1 MTVKK
6 LVLGVLALIAMPAL
20 VLVVTHT
27 PPIPAVATP
36 PAIEQSLQK

>member
-1 MTVKK
+1 MNMKK
-6 LVLGVLALIAMPAL
+6 LLLGVLALIAMPAL

-36 PAIEQSLQK
+36 PAIEQPAQ